1 MTKSEKDLLEEKNTQ
16 EQIRLNA
23 LLSVAEKNIE
33 QDEKIQQII
42 ELVNKLMKEQQIQS
56 EKIAELKKHLDN
68 GWKEDLIKKITEQM
82 SFSVTKMAETAFE
95 TKAQIYNESQKS
107 RIINWKE
114 KIFELLLQ
122 VFATGGILWLLAD
135 KLIK

>member
-1 MTKSEKDLLEEKNTQ
+1 MNTQEITELKELILDIKTFVESQ

-23 LLSVAEKNIE
+23 ILSILEKDE
-33 QDEKIQQII
+33 LQD
-42 ELVNKLMKEQQIQS
+42 KEIKALR
-56 EKIAELKKHLDN
+56 EEMADFRKHLNN
-68 GWKEDLIKKITEQM
+68 GWKEDLVKKITEQM

>member
-1 MTKSEKDLLEEKNTQ
+1 MNTQEITELKELILDIKTFVESQ

-23 LLSVAEKNIE
+23 ILSILEKDE
-33 QDEKIQQII
+33 LQD
-42 ELVNKLMKEQQIQS
+42 KEIKALR
-56 EKIAELKKHLDN
+56 EEMADFRKHLNN

>member
-56 EKIAELKKHLDN
+56 EKIAELKRHLDN
-68 GWKEDLIKKITEQM
+68 GWKEDLVKKITEQM

-95 TKAQIYNESQKS
+95 TKAKIYNESQKS

>member
-68 GWKEDLIKKITEQM
+68 GWKEDLVKKITEQM

-95 TKAQIYNESQKS
+95 TKAKIYNESQKS